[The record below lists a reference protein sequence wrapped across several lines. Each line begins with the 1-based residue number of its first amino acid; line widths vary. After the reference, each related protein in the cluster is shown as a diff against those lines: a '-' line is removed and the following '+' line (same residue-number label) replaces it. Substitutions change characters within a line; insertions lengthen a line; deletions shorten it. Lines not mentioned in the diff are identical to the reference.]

1 MDHTYNNNN
10 KWRLHAIFS
19 DPRVWINRGSTMDQH
34 GSTWIKRLQHA
45 AVAHVSCVMA
55 HVSCAVA
62 HVSCA
67 VAHVSCVRLMAHASD
82 SWLMRHA
89 SHASSVPRVQRP
101 TRPTRPT
108 SIQSPPPVVGHD
120 DNKAAAFSPCAT
132 LSDLRLLSY
141 TAWGNRVV
149 LPTPYS
155 PTGAII
161 RITTAGGALGAPP
174 AVATHTKKA
183 GIMPAL
189 FLTD

>member
-45 AVAHVSCVMA
+45 AVAHVSCVMRRGSRVMRHA
-55 HVSCAVA
+55 PWLTCHA
-62 HVSCA
+62 SCA

-120 DNKAAAFSPCAT
+120 DNKRRHFPHALPYQICAC
-132 LSDLRLLSY
+132 
-141 TAWGNRVV
+141 W
-149 LPTPYS
+149 
-155 PTGAII
+155 AIRHGVI
-161 RITTAGGALGAPP
+161 G
-174 AVATHTKKA
+174 
-183 GIMPAL
+183 
-189 FLTD
+189 